1 MLSRPLT
8 LLLKKGTPFA
18 WTPNT
23 EEAFQLLKQAMM
35 QAPVLSLPD
44 FQKPFVLETDAS
56 DSGFG
61 AVLMQE
67 GHPIAYLSKPLSGRN
82 QGLSTYEKECMAIL
96 LAVDKWR
103 CYLQH
108 NHFSIRTDHKS
119 LLFLTEQKATTKL
132 QQKAVLKLM
141 DLSFTITYK
150 KGITNAAADA
160 LSRCATT
167 EPLCAISETTP
178 VWMDRL
184 VAGYQDDPQATQLL
198 QQLVLSNGTS
208 KDYSLQNGV
217 IRYKGRIWVG
227 NNKVAQQHIMQALH
241 SSGIG
246 GHSGIHVTYSRIKQ
260 LFAWPKMKQ
269 DIQDY
274 VKSFSICQQAKVE
287 HVRLPGLLDPLPVP
301 SQPWTVVSLDFIEGI
316 TQSNRY
322 NTILVVVDKF
332 TKYGH
337 FIPLAHPYTALQVAQ
352 LYLANIY
359 KLHGLPQTIISDR
372 DRIFTSKV
380 WQELFKLTDT
390 QLAMS

>member
-1 MLSRPLT
+1 
-8 LLLKKGTPFA
+8 
-18 WTPNT
+18 
-23 EEAFQLLKQAMM
+23 
-35 QAPVLSLPD
+35 
-44 FQKPFVLETDAS
+44 
-56 DSGFG
+56 
-61 AVLMQE
+61 
-67 GHPIAYLSKPLSGRN
+67 
-82 QGLSTYEKECMAIL
+82 
-96 LAVDKWR
+96 
-103 CYLQH
+103 
-108 NHFSIRTDHKS
+108 
-119 LLFLTEQKATTKL
+119 
-132 QQKAVLKLM
+132 M

-198 QQLVLSNGTS
+198 QQLVLSNVTS

-227 NNKVAQQHIMQALH
+227 NNKVAQQHIMQAMH

-246 GHSGIHVTYSRIKQ
+246 GHFGIHVTYSRIKQ

-274 VKSFSICQQAKVE
+274 VKSCSICQQAKVE

-316 TQSNRY
+316 PQSNRY

>member
-1 MLSRPLT
+1 
-8 LLLKKGTPFA
+8 
-18 WTPNT
+18 
-23 EEAFQLLKQAMM
+23 LKQAMM

-132 QQKAVLKLM
+132 QHKAVLKLM

-217 IRYKGRIWVG
+217 IRYRGRIWVG
-227 NNKVAQQHIMQALH
+227 NNKVAQQHIMQAMH

-246 GHSGIHVTYSRIKQ
+246 GHFGIHVTYSRIKQ
-260 LFAWPKMKQ
+260 LFAWQKMKQ

-274 VKSFSICQQAKVE
+274 VKSCSICQQAKVE
-287 HVRLPGLLDPLPVP
+287 HVRLPRLLDPLPVP
-301 SQPWTVVSLDFIEGI
+301 SQPWTVVSLDFIEGLP
-316 TQSNRY
+316 QSNRY

-337 FIPLAHPYTALQVAQ
+337 FIPLAHPYTALQVA
-352 LYLANIY
+352 
-359 KLHGLPQTIISDR
+359 
-372 DRIFTSKV
+372 
-380 WQELFKLTDT
+380 
-390 QLAMS
+390 

>member
-1 MLSRPLT
+1 M
-8 LLLKKGTPFA
+8 LLLMHYPGVL
-18 WTPNT
+18 
-23 EEAFQLLKQAMM
+23 QL
-35 QAPVLSLPD
+35 
-44 FQKPFVLETDAS
+44 
-56 DSGFG
+56 
-61 AVLMQE
+61 
-67 GHPIAYLSKPLSGRN
+67 N
-82 QGLSTYEKECMAIL
+82 
-96 LAVDKWR
+96 
-103 CYLQH
+103 
-108 NHFSIRTDHKS
+108 
-119 LLFLTEQKATTKL
+119 
-132 QQKAVLKLM
+132 
-141 DLSFTITYK
+141 
-150 KGITNAAADA
+150 
-160 LSRCATT
+160 
-167 EPLCAISETTP
+167 LCAISETTP

-227 NNKVAQQHIMQALH
+227 NNKVAQQHIMQAMH

-274 VKSFSICQQAKVE
+274 VKSCSICQQAKVE

-301 SQPWTVVSLDFIEGI
+301 SQPWTVVSLDFIEGLP
-316 TQSNRY
+316 QSNGY

-359 KLHGLPQTIISDR
+359 KLHGLPQTIISD
-372 DRIFTSKV
+372 K
-380 WQELFKLTDT
+380 
-390 QLAMS
+390 